1 MTSNTST
8 ERHGPT
14 PAFSG
19 PTVVLH
25 RPQIPQN
32 TGNISRLCVAVKSP
46 LILTGKIGF
55 DFSSSAVKRAGLDH
69 WQHLDFQHFA
79 HFKDFRS
86 FAGKRRIVAVTKA
99 ARASA
104 LDFAYQG
111 DDILLFGNE
120 TMGLPPALL
129 RHLPDQIQI
138 PMWGPVRSLNLSNS
152 VAVVAYAHIRSVHG
166 TNLTHAAGEFPRTYY
181 RRPRMSKVRARPDAA
196 NGANRRARMAEDC
209 DRLEGDSHA
218 NRNMNEIR

>member
-1 MTSNTST
+1 MTSNTSA
-8 ERHGPT
+8 ERRGPT

-19 PTVVLH
+19 PTIVLH

-69 WQHLDFQHFA
+69 WQHLDFRHFA
-79 HFKDFRS
+79 RFKEFWN
-86 FAGKRRIVAVTKA
+86 FAAQRRIVAVTKA
-99 ARASA
+99 ARSSA
-104 LDFAYQG
+104 LDFAFQA

-129 RHLPDQIQI
+129 RRLPHQVQI
-138 PMWGPVRSLNLSNS
+138 PMWGEVRSLNLSNS
-152 VAVVAYAHIRSVHG
+152 VAVVAYSYIRSVFG
-166 TNLTHAAGEFPRTYY
+166 ADIAHASEDFPRTYY
-181 RRPRMSKVRARPDAA
+181 RRV
-196 NGANRRARMAEDC
+196 E
-209 DRLEGDSHA
+209 HT
-218 NRNMNEIR
+218 